1 MNDPYRVLG
10 VSPTAS
16 NEEIKK
22 AYRELAKKYH
32 PDNYADSPIADIA
45 EDKMKEINDAYDEIL
60 KIRAGRGES
69 TNYSSSGYEQ
79 NNGSYSTSTNDPYY
93 YEVRKNINN
102 GKIRDAEAFLNS
114 VPSEKRNAEWCFLMA
129 CVLTKK
135 GYYFDALRMADTA
148 CNMAPDN
155 REFAALR
162 DNLRRQSQGYAQQN
176 QQRNAGGCNMCDIC
190 SLLICL
196 DCLCR

>member
-60 KIRAGRGES
+60 RIRAGRGES
-69 TNYSSSGYEQ
+69 ANYSSSNYCVKPCL
-79 NNGSYSTSTNDPYY
+79 SDVPTSPYG
-93 YEVRKNINN
+93 V
-102 GKIRDAEAFLNS
+102 
-114 VPSEKRNAEWCFLMA
+114 
-129 CVLTKK
+129 
-135 GYYFDALRMADTA
+135 
-148 CNMAPDN
+148 
-155 REFAALR
+155 
-162 DNLRRQSQGYAQQN
+162 
-176 QQRNAGGCNMCDIC
+176 
-190 SLLICL
+190 
-196 DCLCR
+196 

>member
-60 KIRAGRGES
+60 RIRAGRGES
-69 TNYSSSGYEQ
+69 ANYSSSNYEQ
-79 NNGSYSTSTNDPYY
+79 NSGSYNTSTNDPYY
-93 YEVRKNINN
+93 FEVRKNINN
-102 GKIRDAEAFLNS
+102 GKIFYKN
-114 VPSEKRNAEWCFLMA
+114 NA
-129 CVLTKK
+129 
-135 GYYFDALRMADTA
+135 
-148 CNMAPDN
+148 N
-155 REFAALR
+155 RL
-162 DNLRRQSQGYAQQN
+162 
-176 QQRNAGGCNMCDIC
+176 
-190 SLLICL
+190 
-196 DCLCR
+196 

>member
-60 KIRAGRGES
+60 RIRAGRGES
-69 TNYSSSGYEQ
+69 ANYSSSNYEQ
-79 NNGSYSTSTNDPYY
+79 NSGSYNTSTNDPYY
-93 YEVRKNINN
+93 FEVRRNINN
-102 GKIRDAEAFLNS
+102 GKIRDAEAFLNT

-148 CNMAPDN
+148 CNMDPNN

-162 DNLRRQSQGYAQQN
+162 DNLRRQSGGYTQRQQQN
-176 QQRNAGGCNMCDIC
+176 VGGCNMCDVC

>member
-1 MNDPYRVLG
+1 MNDPYRILG
-10 VSPTAS
+10 VSHTAS

-60 KIRAGRGES
+60 RIRAGRGES
-69 TNYSSSGYEQ
+69 TNYSSSNYEQ
-79 NNGSYSTSTNDPYY
+79 NSGSYNTSTNDPYY
-93 YEVRKNINN
+93 FEVRRNINN
-102 GKIRDAEAFLNS
+102 GKIRDAEAFLNT

-148 CNMAPDN
+148 CNMDPNN

-162 DNLRRQSQGYAQQN
+162 DNLRRQSGGYTQRQQ
-176 QQRNAGGCNMCDIC
+176 QSVGGSNMCDVC

-196 DCLCR
+196 DCRCR

>member
-1 MNDPYRVLG
+1 MNDPYKILG

-32 PDNYADSPIADIA
+32 PDNYTDSPIADIA
-45 EDKMKEINDAYDEIL
+45 EEKMKEINEAYDEIL
-60 KIRAGRGES
+60 RIRTGRGDS
-69 TNYSSSGYEQ
+69 KDYGSAGNTGSS
-79 NNGSYSTSTNDPYY
+79 STNDPYF
-93 YEVRKNINN
+93 YEVRENINK

-135 GYYFDALRMADTA
+135 GYFFDALRFADTA

-162 DNLRRQSQGYAQQN
+162 DNLRTQSGGYARQPQQN
-176 QQRNAGGCNMCDIC
+176 VGGCNMCDVC
-190 SLLICL
+190 SFLICL